1 MSKFKPV
8 MRNPLRSFARLFSP
22 RRRAPD
28 RDLDRFV
35 SQMECD
41 IWEDYDRD
49 PEEDIERQL
58 DRDRASA

>member
-1 MSKFKPV
+1 MSKIKLV
-8 MRNPLRSFARLFSP
+8 RRPLRSFVRLFSP
-22 RRRAPD
+22 ARRAPD
-28 RDLDRFV
+28 RDLDHLI

-41 IWEDYDRD
+41 IWEDHDRD

>member
-8 MRNPLRSFARLFSP
+8 MRHPLRSFVRLLSP

-28 RDLDRFV
+28 RDLDRLI

-41 IWEDYDRD
+41 IWEDHDRD
-49 PEEDIERQL
+49 P
-58 DRDRASA
+58 